1 MLYKKIC
8 AEGPAPSVPFS
19 TDFFG
24 LTYHGNLNNSI
35 EFSIFYYGAFEKPLL
50 YFLRDTLKN
59 LPNKDLVFCD
69 IGANI
74 GQHSLFMSKHVS
86 KVHAF
91 EPFQQV
97 SGSLRKHIELNKI
110 SNIQIHNVGLSNKN
124 EQKTFFAPTGRNQG
138 IGSFDAATVAKG
150 NEAIGQ
156 LALIRGDDYFKQQQI
171 SNIALVKIDVEG
183 FEKPALAGL
192 QQTLTENRPIV
203 VFEITYGEELSF
215 TNLEEIQ
222 QHLPADYELFT
233 FNTRKVDGSKAR
245 RRGLKA
251 KKSGTYSLIPFQFK
265 LTKGQDDIVA
275 CPAELGEFLPH
286 SKP

>member
-1 MLYKKIC
+1 M
-8 AEGPAPSVPFS
+8 
-19 TDFFG
+19 
-24 LTYHGNLNNSI
+24 
-35 EFSIFYYGAFEKPLL
+35 
-50 YFLRDTLKN
+50 
-59 LPNKDLVFCD
+59 
-69 IGANI
+69 
-74 GQHSLFMSKHVS
+74 
-86 KVHAF
+86 
-91 EPFQQV
+91 
-97 SGSLRKHIELNKI
+97 
-110 SNIQIHNVGLSNKN
+110 
-124 EQKTFFAPTGRNQG
+124 
-138 IGSFDAATVAKG
+138 
-150 NEAIGQ
+150 
-156 LALIRGDDYFKQQQI
+156 
-171 SNIALVKIDVEG
+171 
-183 FEKPALAGL
+183 
-192 QQTLTENRPIV
+192 